1 MSKKNI
7 VCFLLILLLCFIPV
21 QEAHAGNLSL
31 FSSLE
36 WNQEQTNFSKNPQNF
51 SQEIQNRL
59 NSTRDSIGQ
68 LALLISHPWGTYDYT
83 RPIFVAPRD
92 GGGIIF
98 EVDIHWHRNL
108 NSRNHVTRIAWEIV
122 NNKHYKASV
131 IWDDSTFSPIHE
143 EEVNDFFPTTFTKLN
158 LFFLLY
164 IQLY

>member
-1 MSKKNI
+1 MLKKTI
-7 VCFLLILLLCFIPV
+7 ICLLLILFLSIVPIP
-21 QEAHAGNLSL
+21 QAQGGHLSL

-36 WNQEQTNFSKNPQNF
+36 WNQEQTNFTKNPQNF

-59 NSTRDSIGQ
+59 NSTRDSVGQ
-68 LALLISHPWGTYDYT
+68 LALLISHPYGTYDYT

-108 NSRNHVTRIAWEIV
+108 KLISRNHVTRIAWEII

-131 IWDDSTFSPIHE
+131 IWDDSTFNPTHSE
-143 EEVNDFFPTTFTKLN
+143 EINDFFRQ
-158 LFFLLY
+158 LLPS
-164 IQLY
+164 